1 MQKFS
6 LPRYKPKERAVQYVI
21 PAAAYANT
29 KRYVTMKMGH
39 FQPLVSRRVTA
50 IVEMHCGANTNQ
62 ARKASAVASDQS
74 AASFGPRLVAAASSA
89 GGSSGGGNNWGA
101 GGGGSAGGS
110 SGFGGGDFD
119 NDLDDDVPF

>member
-1 MQKFS
+1 MT
-6 LPRYKPKERAVQYVI
+6 RYKPKERAVQYVI
-21 PAAAYANT
+21 PAAAYANA

-74 AASFGPRLVAAASSA
+74 AASFGPRLVAAASS
-89 GGSSGGGNNWGA
+89 
-101 GGGGSAGGS
+101 SATS
-110 SGFGGGDFD
+110 WRSATAWTA
-119 NDLDDDVPF
+119 VPY